1 MSNFCLLLV
10 IYCGFWPKN
19 RSKSLLFQL
28 KIDDAVFD
36 CIVMIFFGYY
46 LTPYQNLLRLNVIFM
61 VRKIGQLLLSRGG
74 WFPSPSTVP
83 LSEFRTKMVG
93 PI

>member
-1 MSNFCLLLV
+1 MVF
-10 IYCGFWPKN
+10 GQKN

-28 KIDDAVFD
+28 KIDDVVFD
-36 CIVMIFFGYY
+36 RIVMNFFLYY

-61 VRKIGQLLLSRGG
+61 VRKIGQLLLSGG
-74 WFPSPSTVP
+74 GEVVATPSTVP
-83 LSEFRTKMVG
+83 LSEFRAKMIG